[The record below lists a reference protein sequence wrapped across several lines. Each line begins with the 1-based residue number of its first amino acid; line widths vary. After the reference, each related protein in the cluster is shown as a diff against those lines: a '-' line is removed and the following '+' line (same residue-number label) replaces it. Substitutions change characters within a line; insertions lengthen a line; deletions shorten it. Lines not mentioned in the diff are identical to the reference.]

1 VSAAHEQVPAVDV
14 QGDLPAGT
22 TVLEASAGTGKTYTI
37 AGLVTRYVAEGHVRL
52 DQLLVVTFGRAA
64 TSELRTRVRERLL
77 LAREA
82 LADPERARESADPV
96 VRLLADG
103 HESAVVARR
112 QNLVAAL
119 SGFDAATVATTHEF
133 CQQVL
138 HALGTAADLDPGT
151 VLQEDLRD
159 LVTEDADDLYLRF
172 YARPGAP
179 EAHMDRA
186 AAQSLAHAAVQDA
199 EALLAPADA
208 VPDSPADVRVRFARA
223 VRQEV
228 VVRKRALRLL
238 GFDDLLTRV
247 RDALLHPVTGPTA
260 RARLQERYAVVLV
273 DEFQDTDPVQWQ
285 VLESAFHGSRTL
297 VVIGDPKQAIYA
309 FRGADVRAY
318 LAARAQ
324 ADAEQTLDTNWRSD
338 PELLEGMAT
347 LLRGAALGHPQIVV
361 RPVKAGQPHPLL
373 APDPDASP
381 VRVRV
386 LQREGLTARR
396 RVCRPAWPARK
407 GPTTSPRTWSSSSA
421 PSAPSP
427 RAAATLGR

>member
-1 VSAAHEQVPAVDV
+1 MSAAHEQVPAVDV

-159 LVTEDADDLYLRF
+159 LVTEVADDLYLRF

-297 VVIGDPKQAIYA
+297 VVIG
-309 FRGADVRAY
+309 
-318 LAARAQ
+318 
-324 ADAEQTLDTNWRSD
+324 TRSRRST
-338 PELLEGMAT
+338 PSAGRTCGPTWLPGRRPT
-347 LLRGAALGHPQIVV
+347 PSRPSTPTGAATPSCSRGWP
-361 RPVKAGQPHPLL
+361 PCCA
-373 APDPDASP
+373 APPW
-381 VRVRV
+381 
-386 LQREGLTARR
+386 GT
-396 RVCRPAWPARK
+396 
-407 GPTTSPRTWSSSSA
+407 PRSSSA
-421 PSAPSP
+421 RSRPASRTRCSRPTPTRRPSGCGCCSA
-427 RAAATLGR
+427 RG